1 MTPTQRKHLR
11 KGARRITEC
20 ANRAIS
26 EWYADY
32 FTTVGTYYTVRT
44 NRMFKGKP
52 VGLRYGNRCRFG
64 NLNKLR

>member
-20 ANRAIS
+20 ANRAIC

-32 FTTVGTYYTVRT
+32 FSTVGTYSTERK
-44 NRMFKGKP
+44 NRMFKGSPAGK
-52 VGLRYGNRCRFG
+52 GLAYKFR
-64 NLNKLR
+64 